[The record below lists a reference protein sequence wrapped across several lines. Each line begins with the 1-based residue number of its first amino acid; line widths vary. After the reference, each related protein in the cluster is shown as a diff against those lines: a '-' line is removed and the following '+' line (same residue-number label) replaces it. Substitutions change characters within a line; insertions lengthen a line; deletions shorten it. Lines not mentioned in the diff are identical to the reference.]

1 MRLRPEHAGHVPV
14 DSHNEAKITR
24 NPRGRL
30 VVAGTRQTITE
41 VLTDLSRHLENESN
55 EVTTKPTEELMV
67 RTKEGYN
74 LGVQQHTNTA
84 MGTP

>member
-1 MRLRPEHAGHVPV
+1 M
-14 DSHNEAKITR
+14 DSHNEAKSTR

-30 VVAGTRQTITE
+30 VVGQTITE